1 MRSAAGE
8 IALDSTHGLAAT
20 WHDSFAT
27 AFTKHADETEFP
39 IEVARAQAA
48 EL

>member
-20 WHDSFAT
+20 RHDSFAT

-39 IEVARAQAA
+39 GEVTGAQAA
-48 EL
+48 EF